1 MATHD
6 HVACR
11 EALHGVLRRYAR
23 VIDVSDLMRDMGAW
37 KTSAVFEAI
46 DRLVVEGYL
55 QPIGPKR
62 RPVRVVKGGRHV

>member
-1 MATHD
+1 MATND

-11 EALHGVLRRYAR
+11 EALHGVLRRYGHVA
-23 VIDVSDLMRDMGAW
+23 DVASIMRDMQAW
-37 KTSAVFEAI
+37 KTTAVFEAI

-62 RPVRVVKGGRHV
+62 RPVRVVKGGNRG